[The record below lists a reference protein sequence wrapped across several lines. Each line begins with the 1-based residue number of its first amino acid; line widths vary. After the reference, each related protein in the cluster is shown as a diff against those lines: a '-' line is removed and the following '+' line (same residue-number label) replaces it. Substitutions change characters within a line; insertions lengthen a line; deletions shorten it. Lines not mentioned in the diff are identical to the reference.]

1 MTHNTAILIFLLQN
15 NQKWVSIKD
24 IRIFTDGACRSE
36 CYKVGT
42 RISDLRVK
50 YNYPIL
56 NKKEIKDGVVFS
68 SYKINLNQSSLNK
81 LRSLYPFKNPP
92 NYNKVIGMSAGIYD
106 DALIERIYQ

>member
-24 IRIFTDGACRSE
+24 IRIFTHGACRSE

-50 YNYPIL
+50 FNYPIL
-56 NKKEIKDGVVFS
+56 NKKELKNGVVFS
-68 SYKINLNQSSLNK
+68 SYKINLSHRVLAE

-92 NYNKVIGMSAGIYD
+92 DYNKVSRMSVGIYD
-106 DALIERIYQ
+106 KVFIEKIY